1 MASINTALSAL
12 TGLDS
17 KALVKSVVKLS
28 REQLEEL
35 ATKANVV
42 EAVVHMSG
50 SWIEETYVDLIDSK
64 NKIIQKKVPCEQ
76 EYRGKLLQCFHID
89 TLQDAALFVLDQC
102 IDEEFDED
110 HFEPGS
116 MLLDVHGAENV
127 ELNAECTGESIDTDL
142 DEHEVNYG
150 KYPVELSTAAITA
163 NTISLRIDSDKSL
176 ELPLK
181 DASAQLKWFIFNIL
195 FKSSH
200 KTYDDFKNGSEA
212 VDEFIEQN
220 FED

>member
-1 MASINTALSAL
+1 MASIKTALSAL

-17 KALVKSVVKLS
+17 KVLVKSVDKLS
-28 REQLEEL
+28 RDQLEEL

-50 SWIEETYVDLIDSK
+50 SWIEETYVELTDSK
-64 NKIIQKKVPCEQ
+64 NKVIQKKVPCEQ
-76 EYRGKLLQCFHID
+76 EYRGKLLQFFHLD
-89 TLQDAALFVLDQC
+89 TLHDAALFVLHQC

-110 HFEPGS
+110 YFEPGS
-116 MLLDVHGAENV
+116 MLLDIDGADDV
-127 ELNAECTGESIDTDL
+127 ELNFECTGESIDTDV
-142 DEHEVNYG
+142 EEYEVNYG
-150 KYPVELSTAAITA
+150 KYSVELSSVAITA
-163 NTISLRIDSDKSL
+163 NTISLYIDSGKTL

-181 DASAQLKWFIFNIL
+181 DASIQLKWFIFSLL
-195 FKSSH
+195 FKSSR

-220 FED
+220 FEG